1 MTPYITYI
9 LECADGTLYIGST
22 TDIARRIAE
31 HNGFIEGL
39 GKDKGAKY
47 TRPRRPV
54 VLKYTEVFDSKSD
67 SENKSDAM
75 KREYELKQL
84 TRAQKLVLIATG
96 TTS

>member
-1 MTPYITYI
+1 MYYTYI

-31 HNGFIEGL
+31 HNGFIEGS

-84 TRAQKLVLIATG
+84 TRAQKLAVIAVG
-96 TTS
+96 TKP